1 MTALLF
7 KTLRLERNGL
17 FATTIMSTY
26 EVILDRKLAD
36 DLTVSS
42 FSRGKLIA

>member
-17 FATTIMSTY
+17 FSATIKSTY

-42 FSRGKLIA
+42 LGYRKL

>member
-36 DLTVSS
+36 DLTVSPLGNS
-42 FSRGKLIA
+42 KL